1 MLKKWFLL
9 TSIEIEELKISL
21 AKKGRNAADVLTN
34 RRNMGRSL
42 HLFKAS
48 FSRQLTLEVEVAWE
62 FTESAK
68 Q

>member
-1 MLKKWFLL
+1 MK
-9 TSIEIEELKISL
+9 ELKLSS
-21 AKKGRNAADVLTN
+21 AKKGRDADDVLTN
-34 RRNMGRSL
+34 RRKMGRSL